1 MYVFLMLSFS
11 PKIISKG
18 LLQCGPL
25 HWQELSGFHVV
36 VLHWQKNWY
45 DECFVLPSMDKRV
58 CVVIPE
64 FDECFLLVLFIYLF
78 LCGPPYHRWRISLH
92 DWNIW
97 NCGCGCSKKSL
108 FTSQSLPSF
117 FSFWNAEVLFTV
129 RISER
134 VVRAVFIAHTV
145 CK

>member
-1 MYVFLMLSFS
+1 MRSITLAGIKWFPCGSFALAKELIWWVFCLTIHGLKSLCCHTRIRWVFS
-11 PKIISKG
+11 P
-18 LLQCGPL
+18 
-25 HWQELSGFHVV
+25 
-36 VLHWQKNWY
+36 
-45 DECFVLPSMDKRV
+45 CF
-58 CVVIPE
+58 IY
-64 FDECFLLVLFIYLF
+64 LFIYLF